1 MLQIAVPSVLQQ
13 SIDMMIVQAVVNPF
27 GTQAL
32 AGYAA
37 TMRVELVVQA
47 GRLANCLV
55 SYAALRKFWPTEK
68 VSYLDKFGCQDGL
81 FLTTEHSQS
90 EHSIV

>member
-37 TMRVELVVQA
+37 TMRVELAVQA
-47 GRLANCLV
+47 GLQTSWFPMRHSENSGRL
-55 SYAALRKFWPTEK
+55 RR
-68 VSYLDKFGCQDGL
+68 
-81 FLTTEHSQS
+81 
-90 EHSIV
+90 

>member
-37 TMRVELVVQA
+37 TMREELAVQA
-47 GRLANCLV
+47 GWIANFLV

-68 VSYLDKFGCQDGL
+68 VELS
-81 FLTTEHSQS
+81 
-90 EHSIV
+90 

>member
-32 AGYAA
+32 TGYVA
-37 TMRVELVVQA
+37 TMRVELAVPA
-47 GRLANCLV
+47 GWLANFLV
-55 SYAALRKFWPTEK
+55 SYAALRKFWPPEK
-68 VSYLDKFGCQDGL
+68 VELS
-81 FLTTEHSQS
+81 
-90 EHSIV
+90 